1 MINFFYFLSHFLLSY
16 LIHASHFRFV
26 SFRHNG
32 MDCVTGRGI
41 ASLRSNYIYL
51 ISCQQATVILYFNI
65 YIRNKKS
72 YFCVTPTPLSNSTL
86 CLATQSKF
94 RNLCCPVTSYCYRN
108 IPVPKQQL
116 IFTYFNFR
124 FLAPIYYIIFI
135 EKGT

>member
-51 ISCQQATVILYFNI
+51 ISCQQARVILYFYLKNI

-72 YFCVTPTPLSNSTL
+72 YFCGTPTPLSNSTL
-86 CLATQSKF
+86 CLATQSKL
-94 RNLCCPVTSYCYRN
+94 RNLCCLVTSYCYRN

-116 IFTYFNFR
+116 IFTYFKFQI
-124 FLAPIYYIIFI
+124 FSPPFPI
-135 EKGT
+135 

>member
-51 ISCQQATVILYFNI
+51 ISCQQATVILYFYLKNI
-65 YIRNKKS
+65 YIRNNKS
-72 YFCVTPTPLSNSTL
+72 YSSGIPHTLIRTLNIVLLRNPKFKSGLHCDFILLSQYSSPKT
-86 CLATQSKF
+86 TI
-94 RNLCCPVTSYCYRN
+94 N
-108 IPVPKQQL
+108 IYL
-116 IFTYFNFR
+116 
-124 FLAPIYYIIFI
+124 L
-135 EKGT
+135 